1 MTIYRHVFRYCIYIR
16 TFIQKIIVEYDPC
29 TWLKSLFIADAKAC
43 KPFVGRGAYN
53 LYIFHTHEQE
63 SREILAVAHEPEC
76 NREKS
81 PRSQMQP

>member
-1 MTIYRHVFRYCIYIR
+1 MA
-16 TFIQKIIVEYDPC
+16 
-29 TWLKSLFIADAKAC
+29 WWKSLFIADAKAC
-43 KPFVGRGAYN
+43 KPFVGSGAYN